1 MESIH
6 YLLMKAHTRLN
17 KRIMGRA
24 GALGLTPGKPK
35 ILEFPRLFGESNQ
48 KAIAAYCEIEPA
60 TVGNI
65 LLGMEK
71 EGLIIR
77 QNKDGNRRSLYVSL
91 TEQGARL
98 AAEVLDIMQT
108 EEQAA
113 ASGLT
118 EEEKQELARLLEKVC
133 VRL

>member
-1 MESIH
+1 
-6 YLLMKAHTRLN
+6 
-17 KRIMGRA
+17 
-24 GALGLTPGKPK
+24 
-35 ILEFPRLFGESNQ
+35 
-48 KAIAAYCEIEPA
+48 
-60 TVGNI
+60 
-65 LLGMEK
+65 MEK

-133 VRL
+133 ERL